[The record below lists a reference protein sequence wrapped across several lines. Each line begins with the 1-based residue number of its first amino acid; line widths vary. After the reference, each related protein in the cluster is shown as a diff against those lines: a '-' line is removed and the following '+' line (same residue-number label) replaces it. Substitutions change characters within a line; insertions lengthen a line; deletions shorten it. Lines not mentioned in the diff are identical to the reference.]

1 MIVNPLRAAIG
12 KLGDRALTLAP
23 GGYCSAMQKRVTL
36 TDVARAV
43 GVNPSTVSRA
53 LNEETVNQVSQ
64 STVRRVRKVA
74 KGLGYTPNTVARGLR
89 TSRSMTIGVI
99 VPDLTNPIFPPMVR
113 GVDSYL
119 APRGY
124 SALVVNTDGSD
135 VTERTLFESLMERQ
149 VDGFIVATG
158 HIKHQLMM
166 EAHARGVNAVMVNRD
181 ANGVPYPAVTGDD
194 AQGIFAAVTH
204 LIELGHKR
212 LMHLA
217 GPVGFSTSRIRA
229 EAFESAC
236 RSFQIQGRVVK
247 TDAYSVDA
255 GQKSM
260 DGVLEEDSKRVTA
273 VVAGNDL
280 LALGVYHSLRTHGLR
295 CPEDVSVVGFNDMLF
310 ANDFQ
315 PPLTT
320 VRSPHFEMGVEAARL
335 LLNEIAGTLP
345 SGARVT
351 LPVDLIVRGS
361 SGPAPLS

>member
-1 MIVNPLRAAIG
+1 MLHPRLD
-12 KLGDRALTLAP
+12 LDRYRST
-23 GGYCSAMQKRVTL
+23 MRKRVTL
-36 TDVARAV
+36 TDVAIAA
-43 GVNPSTVSRA
+43 GVHPGTVSRA
-53 LNEETVNQVSQ
+53 LNEETESQVSQ
-64 STVRRVRKVA
+64 STLLRVRNVA
-74 KGLGYTPNTVARGLR
+74 KDLGYTPNTVARGLR

-113 GVDSYL
+113 GIDSYL

-135 VTERTLFESLMERQ
+135 AAERALFQSLMERQ

-158 HIKHQLMM
+158 HSDHQLLV
-166 EAHARGVNAVMVNRD
+166 EAHTRGVHAVMVNRD

-194 AQGIFAAVTH
+194 SQGIFAAVTH
-204 LIELGHKR
+204 LLELGHKR
-212 LMHLA
+212 LIHLA

-229 EAFESAC
+229 EAFTAAC
-236 RSFQIQGRVVK
+236 KKFGLGTLVVE
-247 TDAYSVDA
+247 TVAYSVDA
-255 GQKSM
+255 GQGAM
-260 DGVLEEDSKRVTA
+260 DSVLDHFSEQITA

-280 LALGVYHSLRTHGLR
+280 LALGAYHSLRTHGLR
-295 CPEDVSVVGFNDMLF
+295 CPEDVSVIGFNDMLF

-345 SGARVT
+345 GGAKVT
-351 LPVDLIVRGS
+351 LPVALVVRGS
-361 SGPAPLS
+361 TGPARLI